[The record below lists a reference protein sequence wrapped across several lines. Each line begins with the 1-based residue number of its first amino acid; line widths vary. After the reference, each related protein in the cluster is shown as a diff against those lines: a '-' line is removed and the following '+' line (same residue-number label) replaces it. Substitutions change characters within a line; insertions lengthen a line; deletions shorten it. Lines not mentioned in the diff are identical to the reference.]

1 MHGDKTME
9 LLNNKYHL
17 INDSLEVEIRAQ
29 SEKLAELANEL
40 DRKNS
45 RKNTVNQGIEVYNKA
60 IADFIAIH
68 NEQETILSRQAG

>member
-1 MHGDKTME
+1 MT

-17 INDSLEVEIRAQ
+17 INNSLEVEIRAQ

-40 DRKNS
+40 DRKN
-45 RKNTVNQGIEVYNKA
+45 RQTNTVNQGIEVYSKA